1 MKRITPIT
9 IVMGVCLFAAACK
22 KTPPVATAQ
31 PPNTTPVAEAKAQPA
46 KQQPPALQ
54 PKAAPEPKQTAAA
67 PKPAEPKKLNP
78 VQRAEL
84 NALLSQLEDA
94 LFDYDKSTIRP
105 DASAV
110 LRDNVNVIR
119 NILADYPAEKLLIEG
134 HADERGSTEYNI
146 ALGDR
151 RAAEVQRF
159 LTDMGIPTPQLQ
171 IISYGEERP
180 LCTDT
185 GENCWQRNRRAHITV
200 SP

>member
-1 MKRITPIT
+1 MKRFAAIA
-9 IVMGVCLFAAACK
+9 IVTGACLLAAACK
-22 KTPPVATAQ
+22 KTPVVASA
-31 PPNTTPVAEAKAQPA
+31 PPDITPVKEAPPA
-46 KQQPPALQ
+46 PKQQ
-54 PKAAPEPKQTAAA
+54 AAPEVKQPAQQAKSEPA
-67 PKPAEPKKLNP
+67 KPPAAEPKKLTP

-84 NALLSQLEDA
+84 NSLLAQLEDA

-110 LRDNVNVIR
+110 LRENVNVIR

-134 HADERGSTEYNI
+134 HADERGSTEYNL

-159 LTDMGIPTPQLQ
+159 LTDMGIPASQLQ

-180 LCTDT
+180 VCTET
-185 GENCWQRNRRAHITV
+185 GETCWQRNRRAHITV
-200 SP
+200 AP